1 MFYLGSN
8 IRGRLD
14 FTHREMHQLSDH
26 HFVLKKL
33 RKTYEGRC
41 LLEMG
46 YLIQILNVKEGE
58 FSKLDMRIDEQGI
71 STEVIFSCLLFK
83 RTFLSMQPT
92 RGR

>member
-8 IRGRLD
+8 IRGRLE
-14 FTHREMHQLSDH
+14 FTHREMHQLGDH
-26 HFVLKKL
+26 HFVLRKL

-46 YLIQILNVKEGE
+46 YLIQILNVKEDQ
-58 FSKLDMRIDEQGI
+58 FSNLDLRIEEQGI
-71 STEVIFSCLLFK
+71 STQVIFSCLLFK
-83 RTFLSMQPT
+83 RTFGVTQLT